1 MKVLKIFLAIL
12 ISVIVLFGLMF
23 AFKKYLIQKS
33 PLDAGNNS
41 HAEESKSPIIQSISP
56 ASGSIGTIIELS
68 GINLAGFEGDLDAI
82 IENSKGETAY
92 LNGIGTVSRDDK
104 KIRVKIDSKICKKNN
119 SYTGDICTSYL
130 TITPGVYYIYTSPWG
145 NISNKVEFKV
155 TP

>member
-1 MKVLKIFLAIL
+1 
-12 ISVIVLFGLMF
+12 MF
-23 AFKKYLIQKS
+23 ALKKYFIQKS

-41 HAEESKSPIIQSISP
+41 HAEESKLPIIQSISP

-92 LNGIGTVSRDDK
+92 LNGIGAVPRDDK

-119 SYTGDICTSYL
+119 SYTGDTCTSYL